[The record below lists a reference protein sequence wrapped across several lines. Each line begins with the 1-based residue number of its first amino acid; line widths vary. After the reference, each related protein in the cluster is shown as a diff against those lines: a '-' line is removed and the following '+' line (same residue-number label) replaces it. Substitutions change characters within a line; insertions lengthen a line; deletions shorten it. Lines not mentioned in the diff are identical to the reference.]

1 MKSHPFDPV
10 SFLFGIIT
18 VVAGI
23 AAINGHIGNLINS
36 RPDALV
42 PLIVLG
48 VGLLAVVVAT
58 RRMLRG
64 HDEIPASDEGT
75 Q

>member
-1 MKSHPFDPV
+1 MRSHPFDPV
-10 SFLFGIIT
+10 SLLFGIIT

-64 HDEIPASDEGT
+64 HDETATSVDGT
-75 Q
+75 P